1 MKIWQGTV
9 AQQLMVV
16 LIIVLLIAQM
26 INLTLL
32 VGERRLVVQASNYDN
47 ALQQAI
53 QSISTLPNIDEIEL
67 PYTLP
72 DNSNLP
78 AVFFLSISNHAA
90 AGFNSTRLPDLEKQ
104 LAQVL
109 SEKNIEALSTKIVV
123 REIRLTDRPPPH
135 GAPRP
140 SDLNQPRPSPNRQS
154 PYFSHRPPPD
164 GNYGDQQGRPP
175 MNRPGFNRFDPQLP
189 IEPIGLSRGMQELVI
204 SVQIRSGIWF
214 NALIQHDPVTG
225 LNTRILLATVIMLVI
240 TILTVG
246 FFIRKILKPWS
257 KFADAANRLG
267 RGDSLVFLDE
277 SGPEDVRN
285 AAVAFNN
292 MQKRLS
298 RAMEGQ
304 RNMFR
309 AVGHDLRTP
318 LTALRI
324 RAEDLPLKNSL
335 RDKFITS
342 IDDMT
347 VMTEDLLSW
356 AKDITPTEEI
366 ADVNLNAFLASI
378 TDDFEDQGADIKLD
392 DCKEVIVQIR
402 RVAIKR
408 ALENLINNALK
419 YGNCAHIS
427 IEVEED
433 YININIDDKGPG
445 IPESQI
451 SNVLKP
457 FVRIEKSR
465 NKHTGGVGL
474 GLSIADTIIQANG
487 GKMILKN
494 LPEKGF
500 RATLKIP
507 YDLK

>member
-9 AQQLMVV
+9 AQQLMIV

-47 ALQQAI
+47 ALQQTI
-53 QSISTLPNIDEIEL
+53 QSISALPNIDEVEL

-72 DNSNLP
+72 NNINLP

-90 AGFNSTRLPDLEKQ
+90 AGFNSTRLPELEKQ
-104 LAQVL
+104 LAQIL
-109 SEKNIEALSTKIVV
+109 SEQSIEALSTQIVI
-123 REIRLTDRPPPH
+123 REIRLADRPPPN
-135 GAPRP
+135 GSPRP
-140 SDLNQPRPSPNRQS
+140 SDLNQTPPNRQS
-154 PYFSHRPPPD
+154 PGLSRRPPPD
-164 GNYGDQQGRPP
+164 GNYNGQQGRPP
-175 MNRPGFNRFDPQLP
+175 LNRQGANRFDPQLP
-189 IEPIGLSRGMQELVI
+189 VEPIDLSRGMQELVI
-204 SVQIRSGIWF
+204 SVQVRSGIWF
-214 NALIQHDPVTG
+214 NALIQHYPVTG

-267 RGDSLVFLDE
+267 RSDSLLLLDE
-277 SGPEDVRN
+277 SGPEDVRK
-285 AAVAFNN
+285 AAIAFNN

-298 RAMEGQ
+298 GAMEGQ

-324 RAEDLPLKNSL
+324 RAEDLPLENSL
-335 RDKFITS
+335 RDKFISS

-356 AKDITPTEEI
+356 AKDISPTEEI

-378 TDDFEDQGADIKLD
+378 TDDFEDQGADIELD
-392 DCKEVIVQIR
+392 DCKEIIVRIR

-408 ALENLINNALK
+408 ALENLITNALK
-419 YGNCAHIS
+419 YGKCAHIS
-427 IEVEED
+427 IEVIKD
-433 YININIDDKGPG
+433 YINIHIDDKGPG

-451 SNVLKP
+451 DDVLKP
-457 FVRIEKSR
+457 FVRVETSR
-465 NKHTGGVGL
+465 NKSTGGVGL
-474 GLSIADTIIQANG
+474 GLSIADTIVQANG
-487 GKMILKN
+487 GKLTLQN
-494 LPEKGF
+494 LHGQGL

-507 YDLK
+507 N